1 MCCRVN
7 TCACLILP
15 RSTSVIFKQPRL
27 SGDTFFSRFLVR
39 FRNQWY
45 CAHNRSIERAE
56 SLKLP
61 RMFCLF
67 GWRSVYATHWIFPF
81 AINLPIGFILCARIV
96 LLPFWGRHTYDFFL
110 PLDTAEKPLFPGN
123 FEPFIA
129 AVLIDLYSLSE
140 WLYFEG
146 KSHFCL
152 PQLWTESAFPL

>member
-1 MCCRVN
+1 M
-7 TCACLILP
+7 LITEALNGLKVW
-15 RSTSVIFKQPRL
+15 S
-27 SGDTFFSRFLVR
+27 
-39 FRNQWY
+39 W
-45 CAHNRSIERAE
+45 AE

-81 AINLPIGFILCARIV
+81 AINLPIGFMLCARIV
-96 LLPFWGRHTYDFFL
+96 LLPFWGRHRYYFFYL
-110 PLDTAEKPLFPGN
+110 WILTAEKPLFPGN

-152 PQLWTESAFPL
+152 PQLWTESLFLPRLQNQLFRLLELPKPFVWPPLSGFRVTW